1 MNNRPTS
8 PTLSKW
14 RTLVAG
20 TCAATVLAF
29 ATQASAL
36 TSVGAGAFS
45 GSATTLTF
53 EGLPDGVALPPGYGG
68 VSFTA
73 GTLSEFYASY
83 GSPLDT
89 NAASAGLG
97 SVAGTFGGTG
107 SYGTGFSLP
116 GAQARVGMYLSS
128 NVPIVNVPVSAYRNG
143 VLLGTFTFSS
153 ADDQIGFIGLEDA
166 GGIDQIVI
174 GNNTDCPSCIH
185 QMDNVMFEGAA
196 AGAAAPKPVP
206 SLSQW
211 GVILLSVLLAL
222 GTVVA
227 LRRRA

>member
-1 MNNRPTS
+1 MKTRPTS

-14 RTLVAG
+14 RTLVAS

-53 EGLPDGVALPPGYGG
+53 EGLPNDVALPPGYGG

-73 GTLSEFYASY
+73 GTISEFYASY

-97 SVAGTFGGTG
+97 SVAGTFGGNG

-116 GAQARVGMYLSS
+116 AAQARVGMYLSS
-128 NVPIVNVPVSAYRNG
+128 NVSINVPVSAYRNG
-143 VLLGTFTFSS
+143 VLLGTLPFSS
-153 ADDQIGFIGLEDA
+153 ADDQIGFVGLEDA

-174 GNNTDCPSCIH
+174 GNNTDCSSCIH

-196 AGAAAPKPVP
+196 ARAAASKPVP

-211 GVILLSVLLAL
+211 GVTLLSVLLAL
-222 GTVVA
+222 GAVVA